1 MYRLT
6 SWIAT
11 TCLAVAG
18 SATLAQE
25 RSRDH
30 DSPVVVELFTSQGCI
45 SCPAADAV
53 LAELGQRDDVIALA
67 LHVDYWDY
75 IGWRDSF
82 GDPAFTKRQ
91 KGYARAAGRRSIY
104 TPQMMI
110 GGAFDVVGSRPMKV
124 MDAVQHAL
132 DAPALATLTITRDG
146 DMLLIRADPLGPLPE
161 TLVHLVRYTPRAT
174 VDITAGENEGRTV
187 FYTHI
192 AHGWQ
197 VLGLWNG
204 EAPLEM
210 QAEVTGDDPV
220 VVILQEKG
228 YGPILAASRLR

>member
-1 MYRLT
+1 MHRLT
-6 SWIAT
+6 SWIAA

-18 SATLAQE
+18 GAACAQD
-25 RSRDH
+25 RDN
-30 DSPVVVELFTSQGCI
+30 PVVVELFTSQGCV

-82 GDPAFTKRQ
+82 ADPVFTKRQ
-91 KGYARAAGRRSIY
+91 KGYARSAGRRSIY

-110 GGAFDVVGSRPMKV
+110 GGRFDVVGSRPMKV
-124 MDAVQHAL
+124 MDAVQHAADLPPLARL
-132 DAPALATLTITRDG
+132 DLSRQGDTLT
-146 DMLLIRADPLGPLPE
+146 IRADPLGPMPL
-161 TLVHLVRYTPRAT
+161 TQVHVVRYTPKAT

-187 FYTHI
+187 SYTHI

-197 VLGLWNG
+197 MLGLWNG

-210 QAEVTGDDPV
+210 QAEVTGQDPV
-220 VVILQEKG
+220 VVILQEDG

>member
-1 MYRLT
+1 MHRLT
-6 SWIAT
+6 SWIAA

-18 SATLAQE
+18 GAAAAQE
-25 RSRDH
+25 NI
-30 DSPVVVELFTSQGCI
+30 SPVVVELFTSQGCI

-82 GDPAFTKRQ
+82 GDAGFTKRQ
-91 KGYARAAGRRSIY
+91 KGYARASGRRSIY
-104 TPQMMI
+104 TPQMI
-110 GGAFDVVGSRPMKV
+110 VGGTTDVVGSRPMKV

-132 DAPALATLTITRDG
+132 EAPALVSLTLSRDG
-146 DMLLIRADPLGPLPE
+146 DTLLIRAKPLGLLPA
-161 TLVHLVRYTPRAT
+161 TTVHLVRYTPKAT

-187 FYTHI
+187 SYTHI

-197 VLGLWNG
+197 VLGQWNG
-204 EAPLEM
+204 NGPLDM
-210 QAEVTGDDPV
+210 QADVTGDDPV
-220 VVILQEKG
+220 VVILQEDD